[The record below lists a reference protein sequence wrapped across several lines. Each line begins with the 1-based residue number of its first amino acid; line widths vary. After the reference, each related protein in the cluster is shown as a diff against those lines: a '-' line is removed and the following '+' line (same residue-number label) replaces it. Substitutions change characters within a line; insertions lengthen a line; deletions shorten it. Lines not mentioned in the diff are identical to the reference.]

1 MSGKE
6 IKASSLLVWSY
17 KRGQMVSLLIHV
29 GDRLGLVSGVCVHQV
44 LSTLN
49 LFSLRKNRREGLY
62 YYYYCH
68 RHHDYRI
75 DTYAATHSDCIYIL
89 TRQGLIRCFATTKS
103 LHSACRS
110 WKVRHHKRGCK
121 CHAIAPAM
129 VDGMA
134 AGNGG
139 CWHPGIR
146 QGYATARN
154 RNPQSMVLSCVC
166 ASACVCVCVLARC
179 WHALEWC

>member
-75 DTYAATHSDCIYIL
+75 DTYAATHSDCIYIY
-89 TRQGLIRCFATTKS
+89 I
-103 LHSACRS
+103 
-110 WKVRHHKRGCK
+110 
-121 CHAIAPAM
+121 
-129 VDGMA
+129 D
-134 AGNGG
+134 
-139 CWHPGIR
+139 
-146 QGYATARN
+146 TARFDTVFCN
-154 RNPQSMVLSCVC
+154 NKVSSQRLQILEGSSPQARLQVPRNCTGDG
-166 ASACVCVCVLARC
+166 
-179 WHALEWC
+179 